1 MVFITV
7 QFLDCL
13 APYTSKQNPVNFE
26 PLGVSPRMSDGGL
39 VPWSARWKN
48 TGFLLRYLF
57 TNLDYPEKGGALQ

>member
-26 PLGVSPRMSDGGL
+26 PLGVLPRMSDGGL

-48 TGFLLRYLF
+48 TGFPLRCFCNQPGLS
-57 TNLDYPEKGGALQ
+57 